1 MARSEQPCH
10 DMEAAGTYGS
20 VVGGVQSAFLCTAN
34 QVTESSTQI
43 KNLYTSSP
51 VGIIMKSEVDVVV
64 PTFRRPEALEACLD
78 SLSNQTV
85 APASI
90 EVVDDS
96 ETDYGPGISRN
107 IGWRRGSARIV
118 AFLDDDCVADTRWIE
133 EIQKVFD
140 ANDIGGIEGGI
151 TTTSESGEIIEF
163 NPPTRIHW
171 DRFKTANM
179 AVRRDILVEIDGFDE
194 RYFLHRE
201 DTDLA
206 WRVIDAGHKMVWASR
221 CIVHHPE
228 PIGVHG
234 AVYGA
239 FPRSEQLLY
248 HCNPRKYVESAAA
261 KISFNSVKN
270 GKLWKLQKDLRTF
283 QTPSDV
289 RPLTRIQSWS
299 LWFKAWALAIFW
311 LVRRSTVGEPKNQP
325 NSV

>member
-1 MARSEQPCH
+1 
-10 DMEAAGTYGS
+10 
-20 VVGGVQSAFLCTAN
+20 
-34 QVTESSTQI
+34 
-43 KNLYTSSP
+43 
-51 VGIIMKSEVDVVV
+51 MKSEVDVVV

-140 ANDIGGIEGGI
+140 ASDIGGIEGGI
-151 TTTSESGEIIEF
+151 TTTSETGEIIEF